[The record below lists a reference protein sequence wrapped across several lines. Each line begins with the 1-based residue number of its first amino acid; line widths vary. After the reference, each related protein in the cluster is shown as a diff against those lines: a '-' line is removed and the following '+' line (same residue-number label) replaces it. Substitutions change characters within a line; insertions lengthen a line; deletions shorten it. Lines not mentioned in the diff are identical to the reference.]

1 MDFVRSRTQTPQG
14 RRQPQPPGPERL
26 QALFARSGIR
36 LSATQVDLF
45 WRFHQLLR
53 QRNAELDLTRL
64 HSFDNMVLKLYVD
77 SALVATLVDLP
88 SPLLDLGSGAGFP
101 GIPLKIMRPDLQMI
115 LAEAR
120 AKRVGFLREAVGA
133 LALRDVE
140 IVHQRIG
147 RKFEGHVAGVITRA
161 VEAIPDT
168 LRRLSTWIEPGVR
181 ILFMKGPGC
190 GGELDA
196 VARDHADSYRVTLDR
211 EYVIPQTPHARRLV
225 VVQRRTESRPMS
237 PPPVDRTPG
246 AQLAAA
252 GDASAAS
259 GAAAGHTWRAH
270 EIRSAGNARFKRL
283 LALRSGRAIRKTG
296 LALVAGM
303 RPILEIVRDDPE
315 RCVAWITAG
324 APAPPAEAPPA
335 LEWDRLSPELFRR
348 VDSFGTGPPL
358 LLIRV
363 PQAREWE
370 DRDWPPGC
378 TLFLPFQ
385 DPENVGALLRSA
397 AAFGVTRAVMLEG
410 AANPFHP
417 RSVRAAGGST
427 LLRLPLLRGPSL
439 QALEVTGAPLIA
451 LSPKGQE
458 IEPFQFPP
466 AFGLVAGIE
475 GPGLPPSL
483 HASARLRIPMRPG
496 IESLNASTATAI
508 ALYLWQ
514 TQQRT

>member
-1 MDFVRSRTQTPQG
+1 VH
-14 RRQPQPPGPERL
+14 
-26 QALFARSGIR
+26 

-77 SALVATLVDLP
+77 SALVAKLVDLP

-101 GIPLKIMRPDLQMI
+101 GIPLKIIRPDLQMI

-120 AKRVGFLREAVGA
+120 AKRVGFLREAVES

-140 IVHQRIG
+140 IVRQRIG
-147 RKFEGHVAGVITRA
+147 RKFERHVAGVITRA
-161 VEAIPDT
+161 VESIPDT
-168 LRRLSTWIEPGVR
+168 LRRLSTWIEPGAR
-181 ILFMKGPGC
+181 ILFMKGSGL
-190 GGELDA
+190 GGEVDA
-196 VARDHADSYRVTLDR
+196 VARDHAESYRVTLDR

-225 VVQRRTESRPMS
+225 VVQRREERTPMS
-237 PPPVDRTPG
+237 TP
-246 AQLAAA
+246 AADSTPSQQPA
-252 GDASAAS
+252 AEGDANVPS
-259 GAAAGHTWRAH
+259 GAAQAHTGRVH
-270 EIRSAGNARFKRL
+270 EIRSASNSRFKRL
-283 LALRSGRAIRKTG
+283 LALGSGRGIRKTG

-303 RPILEIVRDDPE
+303 RPILEIVRDSPE
-315 RCVAWITAG
+315 HCVAWITAG
-324 APAPPAEAPPA
+324 APAPPAGAPRA

-348 VDSFGTGPPL
+348 VDLFGTGPPL

-363 PQAREWE
+363 PQAPEWE

-397 AAFGVTRAVMLEG
+397 AAFGVTRAVMLEE

-427 LLRLPLLRGPSL
+427 LLHLPLLRGPSIH
-439 QALEVTGAPLIA
+439 ALEVGGAPLIA
-451 LSPKGQE
+451 LSPHGQE
-458 IEPFQFPP
+458 IESFQFPP

-475 GPGLPPSL
+475 GPGLPPNL
-483 HASARLRIPMRPG
+483 CASAQLRIPIRPG

-514 TQQRT
+514 TQRRT